1 MGSVFSCF
9 NKVASKQSDQRLEE
23 EPSDRRPQG
32 SWNSSEVSVSSAVT
46 NDEALIEDPV
56 LEELCEVARDEVVDD
71 LAGDITDHLGKRNE
85 KIPNQMRLRSV
96 HSITSNQSIMRESV
110 RGYRVRTSGTR
121 SRSSKNR
128 TSRTSERREVS
139 HETRGRLAS
148 MLESMMDVRE
158 KSRLKRKSE
167 WSRTESQRSSKGLQ
181 NMDSSRKSHKFSPA
195 INNSSRST
203 ETSKSSRKKDI
214 PKEENT
220 REDNFD
226 MFNF

>member
-1 MGSVFSCF
+1 MG
-9 NKVASKQSDQRLEE
+9 
-23 EPSDRRPQG
+23 
-32 SWNSSEVSVSSAVT
+32 T

-56 LEELCEVARDEVVDD
+56 LEELCEVARYEVGSQRMTSSERANLARKLHQTKDFQNYLCDKADDVVDD
-71 LAGDITDHLGKRNE
+71 LAGDITDHSGKRNE

-195 INNSSRST
+195 INNSSRSAT
-203 ETSKSSRKKDI
+203 ISKSSRKKDI
-214 PKEENT
+214 PEEENT